1 MNENTYRNSIPV
13 KRVLLMV
20 MTMLLVMGTMTA
32 CEKKM
37 AQQLVSKEDVKEL
50 IVQGI
55 TYGDVELKNVDKEN
69 KTAKVEIS
77 YPDVLSIVKKNP
89 LLLADKSKLKMEM
102 AKAENKKTEEI
113 EVKVIEQDGKWTV
126 DASIDQN
133 ELLGKFLDEV
143 IEKVFQAEK
152 Q

>member
-1 MNENTYRNSIPV
+1 MNENTYRNSISG
-13 KRVLLMV
+13 KRLLLMV
-20 MTMLLVMGTMTA
+20 MTLLLVMGTMTA
-32 CEKKM
+32 CGKKV
-37 AQQLVSKEDVKEL
+37 AQQLISKEDVKEL

-55 TYGDVELKNVDKEN
+55 TYSDVELKNVDKEN
-69 KTAKVEIS
+69 KSAKVEIS

-89 LLLADKSKLKMEM
+89 LLLADKSKLKVEM

-126 DASIDQN
+126 DASMDQN

-143 IEKVFQAEK
+143 IEKVFQSEK
-152 Q
+152 

>member
-1 MNENTYRNSIPV
+1 MNENTYRNSISG
-13 KRVLLMV
+13 KRLLLMV
-20 MTMLLVMGTMTA
+20 MTLLLVMGTMTA
-32 CEKKM
+32 CGKKV
-37 AQQLVSKEDVKEL
+37 AQQLISKEDVKEL

-55 TYGDVELKNVDKEN
+55 TYSDVELKNVDKEN
-69 KTAKVEIS
+69 KSAKVEIS

-89 LLLADKSKLKMEM
+89 LLLADKSKLKVEM

-143 IEKVFQAEK
+143 IEKVFQSEK
-152 Q
+152 

>member
-1 MNENTYRNSIPV
+1 
-13 KRVLLMV
+13 MV

-32 CEKKM
+32 CGKKV
-37 AQQLVSKEDVKEL
+37 AQQLISKEDVKEL

-55 TYGDVELKNVDKEN
+55 TYSDVELKNVDKEN
-69 KTAKVEIS
+69 KSAKVEIS

-89 LLLADKSKLKMEM
+89 LLLADKSKLKVEM

-143 IEKVFQAEK
+143 IEKVFQSEK
-152 Q
+152 